1 MNDRAESVISIS
13 HIFIRVLYAFTLR
26 TIICINKNNNNNN
39 NNISYNNIPKAERP
53 SINAMTDVEDPSFV
67 TILTASEYLYCWRE
81 RKPGD
86 KV

>member
-67 TILTASEYLYCWRE
+67 TILTASEYLYC
-81 RKPGD
+81 
-86 KV
+86 

>member
-1 MNDRAESVISIS
+1 MIGQDRLLQFIWYVIY
-13 HIFIRVLYAFTLR
+13 IRVLYAFTSR
-26 TIICINKNNNNNN
+26 AIICINKNNNNN

-53 SINAMTDVEDPSFV
+53 SINAMTEVEDPSFV

-81 RKPGD
+81 RTQGD